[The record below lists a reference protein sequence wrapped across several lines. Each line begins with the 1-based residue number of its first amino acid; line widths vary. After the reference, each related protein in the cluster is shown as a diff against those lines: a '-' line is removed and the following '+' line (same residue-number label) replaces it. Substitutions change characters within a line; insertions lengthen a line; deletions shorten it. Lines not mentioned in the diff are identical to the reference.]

1 MINTTVY
8 KNKEQQL
15 RRALRKEGYSL
26 HKSRKA
32 VSIDNLG
39 GYMIVNSY
47 RNVVVAGSRYELSL
61 DDVAEWLEG

>member
-26 HKSRKA
+26 CKSRKA

-61 DDVAEWLEG
+61 DDVADWLEA

>member
-15 RRALRKEGYSL
+15 HRALRKEGYSL
-26 HKSRKA
+26 RKSRKA

-61 DDVAEWLEG
+61 DDVADWLEG